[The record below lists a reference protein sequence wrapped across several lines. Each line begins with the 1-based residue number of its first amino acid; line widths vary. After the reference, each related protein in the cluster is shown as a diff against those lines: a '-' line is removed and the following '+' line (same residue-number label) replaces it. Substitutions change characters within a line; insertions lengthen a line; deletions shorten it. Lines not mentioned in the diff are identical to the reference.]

1 MKFRIGVSAA
11 LFVTA
16 VITSVPAV
24 RAQYNASPPW
34 KGAPSQS
41 QANPHPRLAACSFK
55 SLGST
60 CTFSRNGHTLSGS
73 CQPVGGGQMACIDA
87 IGRPGLT
94 QHPPDEGMSA
104 GDLPNQ

>member
-16 VITSVPAV
+16 VVMSAPAV
-24 RAQYNASPPW
+24 YAQYNASPPTS
-34 KGAPSQS
+34 APSQTR
-41 QANPHPRLAACSFK
+41 PHPRLEACSSK

-73 CQPVGGGQMACIDA
+73 CQLVGGGQMACTDA

>member
-1 MKFRIGVSAA
+1 MKFRFGVRAA

-16 VITSVPAV
+16 VVMSAAAA
-24 RAQYNASPPW
+24 RAQYNASPPPT
-34 KGAPSQS
+34 GQSQS
-41 QANPHPRLAACSFK
+41 QTNRHPRLAACSFK